1 MSELAVLLLNALKFI
16 LPAYCA
22 NAAPV
27 IFGGGLPL
35 DFGKVFYD
43 GRPIFGRNKTFKG
56 FFFGIAVGTVVGL
69 VESLLFEYPVHFGFL
84 LSLGALT
91 GDLLGAF
98 LKRRLGIPSGKMLP
112 IIDQIDFVVG
122 ALIFSTPLNM
132 LSPELVIIVL
142 VITPPVHLFTNFAAH
157 KIGLK
162 DTPW

>member
-1 MSELAVLLLNALKFI
+1 MSEPAVLLLNALKFI

-56 FFFGIAVGTVVGL
+56 FFFGIAVGTIVGL

-98 LKRRLGIPSGKMLP
+98 LKRRLGIPPGKMLP
-112 IIDQIDFVVG
+112 IIDQIDFVAG
-122 ALIFSTPLNM
+122 ALIFSTPLNI
-132 LSPELVIIVL
+132 LSPELAIIVL

>member
-132 LSPELVIIVL
+132 LSPELAIIVL

-162 DTPW
+162 NTPW